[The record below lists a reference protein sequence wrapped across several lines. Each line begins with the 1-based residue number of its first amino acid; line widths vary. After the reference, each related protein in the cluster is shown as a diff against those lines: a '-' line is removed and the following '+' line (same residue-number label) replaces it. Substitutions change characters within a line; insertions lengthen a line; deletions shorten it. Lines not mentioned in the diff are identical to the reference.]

1 MSKSLNH
8 DPRIST
14 FLPTRLRCHLG
25 IALTWCLLLVAARV
39 ASPWAVATPPA
50 PDLGREGQSL
60 RAVCAKC
67 HTLQIVMDTPMSY
80 DAWRDTV
87 QTMVDH
93 GASGT
98 DEQFEDVM
106 DYLHRTMTTINVN
119 TADAGELE
127 IVLSVPQTAAQAIV
141 ARRSRQKFRD
151 LPDLKSVPGVDAS
164 IVDSK
169 SRLIFFE

>member
-8 DPRIST
+8 GLCSST
-14 FLPTRLRCHLG
+14 FLPTRVRCRLG
-25 IALTWCLLLVAARV
+25 IALTCFLLFVAARV
-39 ASPWAVATPPA
+39 ASAWAAVAPPP
-50 PDLGREGQSL
+50 PDLAREEQSL
-60 RAVCAKC
+60 KAVCAKC

-80 DAWRDTV
+80 DAWHDTV
-87 QTMVDH
+87 QTMVDR

-98 DEQFEDVM
+98 DAQFEDVM

-119 TADAGELE
+119 TANAGELE